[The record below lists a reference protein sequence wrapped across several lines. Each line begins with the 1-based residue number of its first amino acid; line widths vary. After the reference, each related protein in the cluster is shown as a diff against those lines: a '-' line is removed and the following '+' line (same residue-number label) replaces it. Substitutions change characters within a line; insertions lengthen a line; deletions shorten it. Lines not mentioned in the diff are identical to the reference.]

1 MEKTLTCINCPI
13 GCQITVEVEGDQV
26 VQVKGNVCSR
36 GLAYAKQEAVAPRR
50 MVTAVVNVPG
60 RELPLS
66 VKTAS
71 PIPKEKI
78 FDCMK
83 AIEAAKIKA
92 PVRMGDIICKDV
104 CSTGVNVVA
113 TRDVL

>member
-26 VQVKGNVCSR
+26 VQVKGNVCKR
-36 GLAYAKQEAVAPRR
+36 GLDYAKQEAVAPRR

-60 RELPLS
+60 CEIPLS

-83 AIEAAKIKA
+83 AIAAAKIEA
-92 PVRMGDIICKDV
+92 PVKMGDIICKDV
-104 CSTGVNVVA
+104 CATGVDVVA
-113 TRDVL
+113 TRDVS